1 MALHRIKDFDP
12 DYKDHFENGD
22 IKGLDVYSGAEKVG
36 SVEDILV
43 DEDGQF
49 RYLVINTGV
58 WIFGKKVL
66 LPMGRAR
73 IDMSGNRVNADNLTK
88 AQVET
93 LPQFSDDMTADYD
106 HEEQVRKVYRPSTP
120 LDSTTGLNSPS
131 ALGVG
136 YAGYD
141 SAPTTAN
148 PVPTVDT
155 STGYQGYE
163 RSTQNAVPSAV
174 PTVGTNSDLQEYDRD
189 SYSYQREPDL
199 YELHDEDP
207 QGLRLYQERLV
218 ANKTRQKTGEALIG
232 KNVQTE
238 TASVSVP
245 IEKERVVIQRN
256 AVASGAAVSPG
267 EATLQEGEVARMD
280 VYEETAEVRM
290 EAFVREEVH
299 VQKVVDQETVTLE
312 EKVRREELNV
322 DTEGNPKVGQPGQ
335 PSAKRM

>member
-1 MALHRIKDFDP
+1 MALHRIRDFDP
-12 DYKDHFENGD
+12 DYKNHFENGD
-22 IKGLDVYSGAEKVG
+22 IKGLDVYSGSEKVG

-43 DEDGQF
+43 DEGGQF
-49 RYLVINTGV
+49 RYLVINTGA

-73 IDMSGNRVNADNLTK
+73 VDLRGHRVDADNLTK
-88 AQVET
+88 AQVEN
-93 LPQFSDDMTADYD
+93 LPEFNDDMTADYD
-106 HEEQVRKVYRPSTP
+106 HEEQVRQVYRPSASLNNGVG
-120 LDSTTGLNSPS
+120 LDSPS

-136 YAGYD
+136 YAGSQ
-141 SAPTTAN
+141 SAPATAN

-155 STGYQGYE
+155 SVGYQGYD
-163 RSTQNAVPSAV
+163 RNT
-174 PTVGTNSDLQEYDRD
+174 YD
-189 SYSYQREPDL
+189 YQHEPDL
-199 YELHDEDP
+199 YELHDEDQ

-218 ANKTRQKTGEALIG
+218 ANKTRQKTGEVLIG

-256 AVASGAAVSPG
+256 AVASGAAVTPDG
-267 EATLQEGEVARMD
+267 TAFQEGEVARMD
-280 VYEETAEVRM
+280 VYEETADVRK

-312 EKVRREELNV
+312 DKIRREELNV
-322 DTEGNPKVGQPGQ
+322 DTEGNPQVGQPSQQSG
-335 PSAKRM
+335 KRI